1 MRSTFTFYQLIEHY
15 CLINIPIIQ
24 RDYAQG
30 RADQDVII
38 IRNDFISSLRCALCP
53 SGMPLNLDFVYG
65 TKINGAF
72 QPLDGQQ
79 RLTTLFLLHWY
90 LAWTDGCAE
99 DFRAHLIDA
108 EGRSRFSYEVRPSSR
123 EFIKALASYEPDT
136 AASDCSDLAK
146 MITDQ
151 PWYFRSWHFDP
162 TIRSVLSV
170 LDRIHEVF
178 RQTSDLYARLSDDAD
193 PPVTFQLLDLE
204 QFDLSDDLYIKMNA
218 RGKQLTPF
226 ETFKARLEKHLTTDK
241 FAEFYPLICNGIP
254 ISEYFAQRIDT
265 HWSDFFWSFRDERTA
280 TFDDAMMNFFRA
292 IIMVTRA
299 PDNADTAHDL
309 SELRLSSNRNSFA
322 WFHENSWLDQK
333 MVLVLI
339 TLLHRWG
346 SDPNLVFRPYLPD
359 TKYIN
364 EIELFKQIISQPT
377 SLTFENLAKLA
388 GYVQYLVHAHGEVD
402 PASFNDWVRIVFNL
416 SANTDYNRPE
426 DLQRSFTGLRHLTDK
441 MNDIQQYLA
450 EPGCDVSGFSRLQL
464 AEERIK
470 AHLLALGDGWPDRI
484 YQAEQ
489 HPYFKGQIGF
499 LLRFCGIDLDKPEKE
514 FKRLNVETASVISA
528 SFEHYF
534 KCADQMFSDIKNDS
548 DQAGLWRRALLAAGD
563 YLPRVGRN
571 KSLCI
576 YSINV
581 IWSWKRL
588 LRNAAEGLRENHVLK
603 QLWDRLGQ
611 SSSLEDGLAEIIKA
625 DRNIDPWRRAII
637 DTPAT
642 YDYGTHKMLRFS
654 HNDAIYLLRRS
665 QMNGRHVEL
674 FTYCLYK
681 NLITQDQFA
690 MMLEYRESTS
700 TEVEPGLSLS
710 HSLGEQKIT
719 FYCCISDRSGDKYRL
734 HLENP
739 NEPDNG
745 LRAILQGEGF
755 RQHENSFSKLLNR
768 EDMKDAFLSLYRAF
782 ADYL

>member
-1 MRSTFTFYQLIEHY
+1 MRSTFYQLIEHY
-15 CLINIPIIQ
+15 GLVSIPIIQ

-30 RADQDVII
+30 RMNPDVII
-38 IRNDFISSLRCALCP
+38 VRNDFIRSLHGAFRP
-53 SGMPLNLDFVYG
+53 SGLPLNLDFIYG
-65 TKINGAF
+65 TQVEDSF

-79 RLTTLFLLHWY
+79 RLTTLFLLHWH
-90 LAWTDGCAE
+90 LAWAEGCGE
-99 DFRAHLIDA
+99 DFRAHLINE

-123 EFIKALASYEPDT
+123 EFINALAAYEPHI
-136 AASDCSDLAK
+136 AASDCSDLTK

-151 PWYFRSWHFDP
+151 PWYFRSWRFDP

-170 LDRIHEVF
+170 LGRIHEVF
-178 RQTSDLYARLSDDAD
+178 HQTSGLYAQLTDDAD
-193 PPVTFQLLDLE
+193 PPITFQLLDLE
-204 QFDLSDDLYIKMNA
+204 KFDLSDDLYIKMNA

-226 ETFKARLEKHLTTDK
+226 ETFKARFEKHLTTD
-241 FAEFYPLICNGIP
+241 EFEEFCPAICDNTP
-254 ISEYFAQRIDT
+254 INKYFARQIDT
-265 HWSDFFWSFRDERTA
+265 RWSDFFWSFRDERTA

-292 IIMVTRA
+292 IIMITRA
-299 PDNADTAHDL
+299 PDNADTAHNI
-309 SELRLSSNRNSFA
+309 SELRFSSNQNSFA
-322 WFHENSWLDQK
+322 WFHEKSWLDK
-333 MVLVLI
+333 DMILALI
-339 TLLHRWG
+339 TLLQRWG
-346 SDPNLVFRPYLPD
+346 SDPNSEFHLYLPD

-377 SLTFENLAKLA
+377 NLTYEDLAKLT
-388 GYVQYLVHAHGEVD
+388 GYVQYLIHAHGEVD
-402 PASFNDWVRIVFNL
+402 TASFNNWARIVFNL
-416 SANTDYNRPE
+416 ATNTDYNRSE
-426 DLQRSFTGLRHLTDK
+426 DLRRSLAGLRNLTDK
-441 MNDIQQYLA
+441 MNDIRGYLVDPRC
-450 EPGCDVSGFSRLQL
+450 EVSGFYRPQL

-470 AHLLALGDGWPDRI
+470 AHLLRLGGNWQDRI

-499 LLRFCGIDLDKPEKE
+499 LLRFCGIDLGSPEKE
-514 FKRLNVETASVISA
+514 IERLNAETASVISA
-528 SFEHYF
+528 SFDHYF
-534 KCADQMFSDIKNDS
+534 RCADHMFNDPKNDP
-548 DQAGLWRRALLAAGD
+548 DQARLWWRALLAVGD
-563 YLPRVGRN
+563 YLLPVGRN

-576 YSINV
+576 YDTNDIR
-581 IWSWKRL
+581 SWKRL
-588 LRNAAEGLRENHVLK
+588 LRSAAESSSENHVLK
-603 QLWDRLGQ
+603 KLWDRLDQ
-611 SSSLEDGLAEIIKA
+611 SASFEDDLAEIIKA

-654 HNDAIYLLRRS
+654 HNGAIYLLRRS
-665 QMNGRHVEL
+665 QMNGRHAEL

-700 TEVEPGLSLS
+700 TEAEPGLSLS

-739 NEPDNG
+739 KEPDNS

-768 EDMKDAFLSLYRAF
+768 EDMKDAFLSLYHAF
-782 ADYL
+782 TDYS